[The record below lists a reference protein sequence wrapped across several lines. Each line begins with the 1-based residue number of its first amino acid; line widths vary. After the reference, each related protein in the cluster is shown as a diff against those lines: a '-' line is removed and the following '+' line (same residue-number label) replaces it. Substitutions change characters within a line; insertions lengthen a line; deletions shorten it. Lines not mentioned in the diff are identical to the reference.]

1 MWIVHGD
8 CDVTVPYLHSERLAA
23 KLREKLGEDA
33 VSYHLISGMGHA
45 SDPLYSDKLLGQ
57 LKNYLDETLQ

>member
-1 MWIVHGD
+1 MEIV
-8 CDVTVPYLHSERLAA
+8 TLQ
-23 KLREKLGEDA
+23 
-33 VSYHLISGMGHA
+33 SYHLISGMGHA